1 MMSLKGKQ
9 CLSLVMRNNL
19 ILFGLCRKKKKKRLW
34 VRNLWTYREE
44 AGHQAR
50 LITEMKLFD
59 HNMFFNYFRMRPSTF
74 EELLQ
79 IIGPSIQKK
88 DTNFRKSY
96 PAIPPLKLAMT
107 LRYLATGESQALL
120 SFNFRIGHKSLV
132 WVWVV

>member
-1 MMSLKGKQ
+1 MMSLKRKQ

-19 ILFGLCRKKKKKRLW
+19 ILLGLCRKKKKKRLW
-34 VRNLWTYREE
+34 VRKLWTYREE
-44 AGHQAR
+44 VGHHAR

-88 DTNFRKSY
+88 DTNFRK
-96 PAIPPLKLAMT
+96 AIPPSLKLALT
-107 LRYLATGESQALL
+107 
-120 SFNFRIGHKSLV
+120 
-132 WVWVV
+132 